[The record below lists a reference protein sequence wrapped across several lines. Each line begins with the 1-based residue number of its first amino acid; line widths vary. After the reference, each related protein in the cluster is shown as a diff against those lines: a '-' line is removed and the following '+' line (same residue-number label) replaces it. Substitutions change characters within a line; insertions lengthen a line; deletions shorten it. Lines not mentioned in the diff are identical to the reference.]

1 LPSSVTSAALSHPD
15 RASSLACFVSAAG
28 ISGTPATQHKW
39 EKTIRDDPVK
49 HANTRGTLSF
59 AMSGPNTR
67 TTQLFLNFG
76 DSSKVLDGDFAPFAE
91 VVEGMEAV
99 DAIFK
104 IGEGELWSGS
114 VQCAMPPRARAAGGA
129 RRAWQIRCD
138 VSPHHLSRSISNLA
152 GPPSGKGPA
161 QGMIKQRGNEY
172 LDAEFPQLTRI
183 VSARVTDGPGAKS
196 EL

>member
-1 LPSSVTSAALSHPD
+1 MACTTFGLPSSVTSAALSHPD
-15 RASSLACFVSAAG
+15 RASSLACFVCAAG

-39 EKTIRDDPVK
+39 EKSIRDDPVK

-114 VQCAMPPRARAAGGA
+114 VQCAMAPVPVRLAGRVGRGRSAARCVTSPPVPPSPTLQAHPRAR
-129 RRAWQIRCD
+129 
-138 VSPHHLSRSISNLA
+138 V
-152 GPPSGKGPA
+152 PP
-161 QGMIKQRGNEY
+161 RE
-172 LDAEFPQLTRI
+172 
-183 VSARVTDGPGAKS
+183 
-196 EL
+196 